1 MRGETAVVWAIVF
14 GVGLAAPAAA
24 QSQAPVSYEDVY
36 ARYLESARD
45 TGHAG
50 RAGWMTDLTSD
61 QRARYVNDLVTIRVV
76 ESLSAS
82 GSAESNIGK
91 NGSASAAF
99 PGRIGTELGRVLPMS
114 TSTSFNGSGGTTRTT
129 ELFATLTARV
139 VEVLPSGDLVV
150 EGVREVDI
158 NGDRSVVVLSGVVRT
173 ADIRPG
179 NVVLSTQVGQ
189 LRIQSLSAGLMRDSL
204 TPGWLVRI
212 LNKIF

>member
-91 NGSASAAF
+91 NGSASAA
-99 PGRIGTELGRVLPMS
+99 
-114 TSTSFNGSGGTTRTT
+114 
-129 ELFATLTARV
+129 
-139 VEVLPSGDLVV
+139 LVPV
-150 EGVREVDI
+150 
-158 NGDRSVVVLSGVVRT
+158 
-173 ADIRPG
+173 A
-179 NVVLSTQVGQ
+179 
-189 LRIQSLSAGLMRDSL
+189 
-204 TPGWLVRI
+204 
-212 LNKIF
+212 